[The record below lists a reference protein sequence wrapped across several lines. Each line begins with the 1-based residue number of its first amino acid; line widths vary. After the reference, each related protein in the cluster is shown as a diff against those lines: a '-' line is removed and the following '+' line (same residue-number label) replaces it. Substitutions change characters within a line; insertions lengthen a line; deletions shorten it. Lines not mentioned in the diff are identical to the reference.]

1 MLSQP
6 GRQILPFPPF
16 FFFPSCFF
24 HAWGWILS
32 HLLHLIFLRFL
43 FSLKNWITSC
53 LFQLT
58 FLLPLTPYQSGIK
71 TYQCITS
78 SPFLGPF
85 QIFLFLL
92 LKSVICSLHFT
103 SSVIFQHFIFT
114 ICPEPQALWHFW
126 LLCPY
131 LKVTLEKGFEK
142 HHISSSW
149 FIFALNSMRKETCQ
163 WNKVY
168 FYFPFL
174 WKFCAHSP
182 TMLSFLLCLESQRN
196 YFCLN
201 LCIFLLAYRPGEI
214 WQELLLFS
222 KISFFLSC
230 HMCFLSSSVLP
241 WNSGCVFP
249 R

>member
-1 MLSQP
+1 MWNQAISSKRLLFLAVFSCCCFPTCFWLQISLCCLSQA
-6 GRQILPFPPF
+6 GRFYLFLLF

-24 HAWGWILS
+24 HTWGWILS

-114 ICPEPQALWHFW
+114 ICPEPQALWHLW

-142 HHISSSW
+142 HHVSSSW

-163 WNKVY
+163 WNKV
-168 FYFPFL
+168 
-174 WKFCAHSP
+174 
-182 TMLSFLLCLESQRN
+182 
-196 YFCLN
+196 
-201 LCIFLLAYRPGEI
+201 
-214 WQELLLFS
+214 
-222 KISFFLSC
+222 
-230 HMCFLSSSVLP
+230 
-241 WNSGCVFP
+241 
-249 R
+249 